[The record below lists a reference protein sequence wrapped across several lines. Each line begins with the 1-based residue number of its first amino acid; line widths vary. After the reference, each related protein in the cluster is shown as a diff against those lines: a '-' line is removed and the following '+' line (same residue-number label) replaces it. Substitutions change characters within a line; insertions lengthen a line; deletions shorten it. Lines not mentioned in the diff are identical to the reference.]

1 MTETP
6 MTEAQRPR
14 FTRRILIF
22 VIIGLVVL
30 ALYVYYFIRTTNVA
44 HTLAQTN
51 MLFYASAFVAF
62 LATVFFSSL
71 AWQSLLRN
79 LNVKARISRV
89 LLLMWSG
96 LFFDV
101 VVPEPGFSGDLS
113 KAYMLAKTYGEDPG
127 RIVASV
133 VSQKI
138 ISIVITVVSL
148 FLGLFLLALHYTR
161 ALSSLVLLFIAAVI
175 FLSVFVLVLVTYIS
189 ARPAATRRLLN
200 WLIRA
205 IDFFRRGRWDPEDF
219 RNRAEETLY
228 EFHEGF
234 RTLISNPKDMITPI
248 AFCFISWGFDVSVVF
263 LTFVALGYPLPVD
276 QVLIVYALTGA
287 LASVGVSFVGVTEI
301 IMTSSYTLLGIPLA
315 YSLSATLLT
324 RVITLWFKL
333 VVSYFAF
340 QYAGVQILLG
350 RKPST

>member
-6 MTEAQRPR
+6 MMEAQKPQ

-30 ALYVYYFIRTTNVA
+30 SLYVYYFIRTTNVA
-44 HTLAQTN
+44 DTLARTN
-51 MLFYASAFVAF
+51 MLLYASAFVAF

-113 KAYMLAKTYGEDPG
+113 KAYMLAKTYDEDPG

-148 FLGLFLLALHYTR
+148 FLGLSLLALHYT
-161 ALSSLVLLFIAAVI
+161 LSSLVLLFIAAVI

-189 ARPAATRRLLN
+189 ARPAATRRMLN

-219 RNRAEETLY
+219 RNRAETTLY

-234 RTLISNPKDMITPI
+234 RTLISNPKDMIMPI
-248 AFCFISWGFDVSVVF
+248 TLCFISWGFDVSVVF

-287 LASVGVSFVGVTEI
+287 LASVGISFVGVTEI

-350 RKPST
+350 KKPST

>member
-1 MTETP
+1 MTAAP
-6 MTEAQRPR
+6 QKPWS
-14 FTRRILIF
+14 RRILVF
-22 VIIGLVVL
+22 VLIGLTVL
-30 ALYVYYFIRTTNVA
+30 ALYVYYFVRTTNVA
-44 HTLAQTN
+44 STIARTN
-51 MLFYASAFVAF
+51 LFYYALAFVAF

-79 LNVKARISRV
+79 LNCEAKIRRV

-96 LFFDV
+96 MFFDV

-113 KAYMLAKTYGEDPG
+113 KSYMLAKTYDEDPG

-148 FLGLFLLALHYTR
+148 FSGLFLLALHYT
-161 ALSSLVLLFIAAVI
+161 LSSLVLLFIAAVI
-175 FLSVFVLVLVTYIS
+175 FLSVFVLLLVSYIS
-189 ARPAATRRLLN
+189 ARPAATGRMLN

-205 IDFFRRGRWDPEDF
+205 IDFFRRGRWDSADF
-219 RNRAEETLY
+219 RRRAEETLN
-228 EFHEGF
+228 EFHGGF
-234 RTLISNPKDMITPI
+234 HTLISNPRAMVKPVVL
-248 AFCFISWGFDVSVVF
+248 CFISWGFDVSVVF
-263 LTFVALGYPLPVD
+263 LTFAALGYPLPVD

-340 QYAGVQILLG
+340 QWAGVEILLG

>member
-1 MTETP
+1 MTETAQ
-6 MTEAQRPR
+6 TEAQKPQ

-22 VIIGLVVL
+22 VIIGLIVL
-30 ALYVYYFIRTTNVA
+30 ALYVYYFVRTTNVA
-44 HTLAQTN
+44 DTLARTN
-51 MLFYASAFVAF
+51 LIFYALAFVAF

-79 LNVKARISRV
+79 LNCEARIRRV

-113 KAYMLAKTYGEDPG
+113 KAYMLAKTYDEDPG

-148 FLGLFLLALHYTR
+148 FLGLFLLALHYT
-161 ALSSLVLLFIAAVI
+161 LSSLVLLFIAAVM
-175 FLSVFVLVLVTYIS
+175 FLSVFVLVLVSYIS
-189 ARPAATRRLLN
+189 AKPAATGRMLN

-205 IDFFRRGRWDPEDF
+205 IEFFRRGRWDSEDF
-219 RNRAEETLY
+219 RRRAEETLN
-228 EFHEGF
+228 EFHGGF
-234 RTLISNPKDMITPI
+234 HTLTSNPRTMIRPVLL
-248 AFCFISWGFDVSVVF
+248 CFISWGFDVSVVF
-263 LTFVALGYPLPVD
+263 LTFVALGYHLPVD

-315 YSLSATLLT
+315 FSLSATLLT
-324 RVITLWFKL
+324 RIITLWFKL

-350 RKPST
+350 RKPTA